1 MAEKN
6 KPAAET
12 TEKVV
17 TKYDKK
23 VQRRK
28 EEERKEQQ
36 RRKRNRIIGAV
47 AAVALVAFIAY
58 FPISRYIATH
68 SAYINVAGYDVT
80 EAEFDYYYNI
90 GANNYISS
98 WGAMASYMGLDTSK
112 DYADQMYSQYM
123 TWDDFFQQSAVDN
136 LKRSKGLLK
145 EGKEKGFVYDTSAE
159 TDAFIEALKEAA
171 EAAGMTTGDY
181 LKANF
186 GKYATLKNI
195 RPIIEESCYISAYY
209 NEIIRSKKS
218 ADEEV
223 TAYYEENRDT
233 YDSVDYL
240 LAQVEADIPEGES
253 TTDDEG
259 NVTTADPTQ
268 EQIAEA
274 MEAAKAEADEK
285 EKTIEADGELQENIR
300 RTGANSLY
308 REWLFEEGRKAG
320 DTTVVEDSTN
330 HRYYVLRFEKRYL
343 DPTCTVN
350 IRAIST
356 DEDMSETILEEW
368 NSTGANEEAFI
379 ALVEK
384 YSNDDTTNL
393 KGGLYEDLD
402 ATRLSEELG
411 SWMLEEGRK
420 AGDVTAI
427 NGTDGSHFIFYYI
440 GQGEPAWRASVISQL
455 ASEYQDQLMENTSV
469 TDSKGHLT
477 YLKALAEEEAASKAA
492 QDAAQD
498 ETQDEA
504 QDGSDGNDAG
514 GEPTES
520 GSGEE

>member
-28 EEERKEQQ
+28 EEERREQQ

-47 AAVALVAFIAY
+47 AAVALLVFIAY

-80 EAEFDYYYNI
+80 EAEFDYYYNVS
-90 GANNYISS
+90 ANSYISS
-98 WGAMASYMGLDTSK
+98 LGAMASYMGLDTTK

-123 TWDDFFQQSAVDN
+123 TWDDFFQQSAVEN
-136 LKRSKGLLK
+136 LKRTKGLLK
-145 EGKEKGFVYDTSAE
+145 EGKEKGFAYDTSAE
-159 TDAFIEALKEAA
+159 ADVLIESLKQAA
-171 EAAGMTTGDY
+171 EAAGMTTSNY
-181 LKANF
+181 LKATF
-186 GKYATLKNI
+186 GKYATVKNL
-195 RPIIEESCYISAYY
+195 RPIIEESCYVTAYY

-223 TAYYEENRDT
+223 NAYYEENRDT
-233 YDSVDYL
+233 YDSVDYML
-240 LAQVEADIPEGES
+240 VQVEADIPEGES

-259 NVTTADPTQ
+259 NVTTAEPTE

-274 MEAAKAEADEK
+274 MEAAKAEADK
-285 EKTIEADGELQENIR
+285 KLKTIDADGELQENIA

-308 REWLFEEGRKAG
+308 REWLFAEERKAG
-320 DTTVVEDSTN
+320 DTTVVEDNTN
-330 HRYYVLRFEKRYL
+330 HKYYVLRFEKRYL

-356 DEDMSETILEEW
+356 DEDMGEAILDEW
-368 NSTGANEEAFI
+368 NSTGADEAAFI

-384 YSNDDTTNL
+384 YSNDTTTNL
-393 KGGLYEDLD
+393 KGGLYEDLN

-427 NGTDGSHFIFYYI
+427 NSAEGSHFIFYYI
-440 GQGEPAWRASVISQL
+440 GQGEPIWRASVISQL
-455 ASEYQDQLMENTSV
+455 ASEYQNQLVENTTV
-469 TDSKGHLT
+469 TDSKGKLT
-477 YLKALAEEEAASKAA
+477 YLKALAEQEAAAQAS

-498 ETQDEA
+498 EDDANDESG
-504 QDGSDGNDAG
+504 DPS
-514 GEPTES
+514 ES
-520 GSGEE
+520 GSAEE